1 VQTRDGQNAKLGVVP
16 QERSKNAE
24 RRDGFVLHPIHA
36 TVEEAAHLRDVAEEG
51 KSPATPVIVV
61 AAVLVFVV
69 PLVAVLTLLAFGVA
83 HFA

>member
-1 VQTRDGQNAKLGVVP
+1 VQTRDGLGAKLGIVHK
-16 QERSKNAE
+16 ERSTDVE
-24 RRDGFVLHPIHA
+24 RDFVRHPIHA

-51 KSPATPVIVV
+51 ESPATPVIVV

-69 PLVAVLTLLAFGVA
+69 PLVAALTLLAFGIA